1 VFSWFVFVFIYRE
14 VDVLEESKDDIPTGN
29 CLPVVTIGK
38 PPVDLNLADPTL
50 VDSVSE
56 GKVGVDDLG
65 NFPLR
70 YAKVLEFVSNMF
82 NE

>member
-1 VFSWFVFVFIYRE
+1 VFIYRE
-14 VDVLEESKDDIPTGN
+14 VDVLEESKDNIPTGN
-29 CLPVVTIGK
+29 CLPVMTIGK
-38 PPVDLNLADPTL
+38 PPVDLNLANPTL
-50 VDSVSE
+50 VDSISE

-70 YAKVLEFVSNMF
+70 YVKCFELVADMF